1 MLRPAEQYEPPVKYQ
16 YPADLGN
23 HRELQPAVSKQT
35 VIAKPEEGNDWL
47 LDPVNLYMRG
57 MAQRREQ
64 MKKL

>member
-23 HRELQPAVSKQT
+23 QRELQPAVSKQT
-35 VIAKPEEGNDWL
+35 VIAKPEEDNDWL